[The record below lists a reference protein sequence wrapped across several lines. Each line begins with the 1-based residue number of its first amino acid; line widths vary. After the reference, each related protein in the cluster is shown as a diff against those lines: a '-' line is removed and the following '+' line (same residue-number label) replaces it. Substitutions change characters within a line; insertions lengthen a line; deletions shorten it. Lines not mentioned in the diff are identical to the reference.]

1 MKRWMTLTLALLT
14 LLALTG
20 CGGSG
25 DGGKA
30 EAKDVDLD
38 TVYSSMEEACD
49 WWTEGYMVDV
59 PEEMLELYYP
69 GIGELETQQLIAR
82 TPLMSAVVSE
92 VVLVKCQSEEDAD
105 KAQEILQAR
114 IDYQVGDDT
123 NPGGAWYPESIE
135 QWKAATVL
143 RQGNCV
149 ALLAMAEDQN
159 QMEDIFN
166 RAFR

>member
-1 MKRWMTLTLALLT
+1 MKRWMTLTLVLLT
-14 LLALTG
+14 LLALMG
-20 CGGSG
+20 CGGGGDSG
-25 DGGKA
+25 KT
-30 EAKDVDLD
+30 EAKDVDLE
-38 TVYSSMEEACD
+38 TVYASMEEACD
-49 WWTEGYMVDV
+49 WWTEGYMADI
-59 PEEMLELYYP
+59 PENMLEMYYP
-69 GIGELETQQLIAR
+69 GIGELETQQLIAK

-92 VVLVKCQSEEDAD
+92 VVLVKCGSEEDAG

-135 QWKAATVL
+135 QWKAAVVL

-166 RAFR
+166 QAFR